1 MGRTVLASFA
11 VIGLLLTFVAPVS
24 ADTTG
29 PVSGTAKYLS
39 SYSVACAPQG
49 SRTTCT
55 ETGIDVFTDEP
66 GTIVVCPSISTY
78 TFSERTGRGRQIRYE
93 QGCTDPIDA
102 SALAVTVSRDQMTGT
117 LAPTQVTLFEC
128 KRTCTETRTVTV
140 SASDSGGPVA
150 TFTNR
155 STSRDGTCTFRY
167 TETGQSAPVSGT
179 LTIDGTSVPEEGFVQ
194 QSEIKVT
201 ESCK

>member
-1 MGRTVLASFA
+1 MRRTVLALFA

-29 PVSGTAKYLS
+29 PVSGTAMYLS

-55 ETGIDVFTDEP
+55 ETGVDVFTDQP
-66 GTIVVCPSISTY
+66 GTVVVCTSIYTY
-78 TFSERTGRGRQIRYE
+78 TFSERTGRGRQIGYE
-93 QGCTDPIDA
+93 SGCTDPIDD
-102 SALAVTVSRDQMTGT
+102 SVLNVTVSRDQMTAA

-128 KRTCTETRTVTV
+128 RRTCTETRTVTV

-150 TFTNR
+150 SFTNR

-167 TETGQSAPVSGT
+167 TESGQAAPVSGT
-179 LTIDGTSVPEEGFVQ
+179 LTIDGTVIPEEGFAQ

-201 ESCK
+201 ETCK